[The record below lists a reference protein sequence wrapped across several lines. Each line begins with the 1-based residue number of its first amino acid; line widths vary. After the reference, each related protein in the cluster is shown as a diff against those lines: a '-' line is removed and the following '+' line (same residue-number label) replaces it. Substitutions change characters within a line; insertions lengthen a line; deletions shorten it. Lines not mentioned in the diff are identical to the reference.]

1 MTASTFPP
9 PPKVRESR
17 FDDWMLRFYK
27 GVDLGSVGASR
38 WTLSGSNVYRPGGS
52 VGVGVAPFANSLG
65 VGVDIAAGAGLF
77 GYANNTYLTSNLH
90 FNSSWK
96 YKATDFGSALVLTDG
111 QFAFYTAPSG
121 TAGNTATV
129 TLRAVLAIDGSLTL
143 QGGAIGKGGAV
154 GHHVEAYG
162 AIGDG
167 STDDTTAITNAIA
180 AAVAGTNGS
189 RTVVFGAKTYR
200 ITNTLALDLSSGK
213 SIRIVGETG
222 YVPLL
227 DSSLTNASGTV
238 IDCDFTASG
247 KIGIHITTTGTTT
260 GDSAAVC
267 QFQLENF
274 ALKFT
279 GSATDSVGL
288 KIGASGYQINGDKN
302 SRVANVNVSG
312 FYGHQ
317 IHLVSARYVAFD
329 NVVATVRSSG
339 TTTNALVVE
348 NDNSS
353 RFTGDL
359 TFFQSVFV
367 GSGEASQDTITL
379 AVSGSGAELRGVR
392 FIGCIGYYGRNCLVI
407 YAASGGK
414 NQDIFVDS
422 CQFDGAA
429 ATDSDVK
436 TAVSISATGT
446 GTLISGVSIS
456 NSYAV
461 QWQDY
466 GIGISTA
473 SSATIANIVIDGN
486 YIGLCESIGISIG
499 GTVYGVNVTG
509 NTLFDCGT
517 GGTAGAITFGDGCGL
532 FNCVANTH
540 WNSSATRTSGY
551 VVSVTE
557 SGAGNNTEFTVTN
570 NVGHAATAA
579 VFDNTTT
586 GNKTVSGNWM
596 RA

>member
-1 MTASTFPP
+1 MTVSNFPP

-17 FDDWMLRFYK
+17 YDDWMWRFYK
-27 GVDLGSVGASR
+27 RVDTGGLGSKWES
-38 WTLSGSNVYRPGGS
+38 SGSSVYRSAGS
-52 VGVGVAPFANSLG
+52 VGVAVAPFTNSLG
-65 VGVDIAAGAGLF
+65 SGIDIAAGAGLF
-77 GYANNTYLTSNLH
+77 GYANNAYLTSNLH

-180 AAVAGTNGS
+180 AAIAGTNGS

-200 ITNTLALDLSSGK
+200 ITDTLTLDLSSGK
-213 SIRIVGETG
+213 SIRIVGEPG
-222 YVPLL
+222 YA
-227 DSSLTNASGTV
+227 SLTDSLTAASGTV
-238 IDCDFTASG
+238 IDCDFASSG
-247 KIGIHITTTGTTT
+247 KIGIHIKTTGTTT
-260 GDSAAVC
+260 GASQAVC

-288 KIGASGYQINGDKN
+288 KIGESGKQVNGDKN
-302 SRVANVNVSG
+302 SRVSNVNIAA
-312 FYGHQ
+312 FHGHQ
-317 IHLVSARYVAFD
+317 IHLISARYVAFD

-348 NDNSS
+348 NDSSS
-353 RFTGDL
+353 RFTGDI

-379 AVSGSGAELRGVR
+379 SSSGTNSEVRGVR

-407 YAASGGK
+407 YAASGG
-414 NQDIFVDS
+414 QTGDIFVQT

-429 ATDSDVK
+429 VIDSDIK
-436 TAVSISATGT
+436 TAVLISANGS
-446 GTLISGVSIS
+446 GSLVSGVSV
-456 NSYAV
+456 NNCYAV

-466 GIGISTA
+466 GVQVTTA
-473 SSATIANIVIDGN
+473 SSGIVANIAITGN
-486 YIGLCESIGISIG
+486 YIGLCESIGIAIAGDSS
-499 GTVYGVNVTG
+499 GVNVVG

-517 GGTAGAITFGDGCGL
+517 GGTAGAITFGDSTGL
-532 FNCVANTH
+532 FNCVGNTH
-540 WNSSATRTSGY
+540 YNNSATRTAGY
-551 VVSVTE
+551 VVSVSE
-557 SGAGNNTEFTVTN
+557 SSGGVTTEFTVTN